1 MNWFTKPLGNIRF
14 SMKVGGGFAA
24 TILLTAVIGGLATL
38 SILHLRDQSSI
49 NAEATAV
56 VAQLQEVSA
65 TREAYLQSRTEEDA
79 AATKEMIIALEEQLI
94 DFKDSLGEDPSSS
107 AAAATALDVV
117 KRLDSEFQSVIQAI
131 NLEQETSRRMIR
143 SADKLA
149 SLGATISDQMFS
161 TSQAAKGAAKSADS
175 LRNRAGKLG
184 LRILEVQDQS
194 LELAGI
200 LNELNIAS
208 LQAFNPV
215 STPNNESVLRAVELT
230 DSLKASLKK
239 AGRLKVDGIDP
250 SQMKDLASLVDSIR
264 VDLDKM
270 LDGSAS
276 NGDRLASQRS
286 AEAGVQTLVAQAVSL
301 RDTTFGVAEKARKEA
316 SSSASKLTITN
327 LISTNADKFLREALS
342 MRGTT
347 MELFSSFGNLTTEDV
362 SNRVLILENI
372 TSTLG
377 ADAAAF
383 PQIVEPV
390 EAIRLETETFNQEFL
405 ATTEAETSFHEAL
418 GRLANLSE
426 QVRIE
431 ITELAAQ
438 QSAAAYEQAQTSLT
452 LIGVVLLATV
462 AAGILIA
469 LTLSHVITKPT
480 RRLTQVMAQLA
491 QGDTSVEIPSS
502 TQKDEI
508 GDMSRTV
515 QVFRD
520 NAIERRRLE
529 GESLE
534 EKARQ
539 AARQDEVESLISG
552 FRDRVQDLLG
562 MLDQTAQEMD
572 GTAQTLSSMASQSA
586 AQATDTSRISEDASQ
601 STENVASAAEE
612 LSASISE
619 IDSQVHRTTEIVS
632 TATSAV
638 NDTNGKVQSLANA
651 ASKIGEVV
659 TLIQSIAEQTNLLAL
674 NATIEAARAGEAG
687 KGFAIVAA
695 EVKELAT
702 QTSQATE
709 EIAGQISTIQSSTNE
724 AVEAISSISTTMQD
738 VNGYTQSIASAVSQQ
753 GEATNE
759 ISGNV
764 LKASEGANSVRTNM
778 TALAQTVEQTQV
790 ASQTVL
796 GAAGTLSERSRAL
809 KGEIEGFLNRV
820 SAA

>member
-1 MNWFTKPLGNIRF
+1 
-14 SMKVGGGFAA
+14 MKVGGGFAA